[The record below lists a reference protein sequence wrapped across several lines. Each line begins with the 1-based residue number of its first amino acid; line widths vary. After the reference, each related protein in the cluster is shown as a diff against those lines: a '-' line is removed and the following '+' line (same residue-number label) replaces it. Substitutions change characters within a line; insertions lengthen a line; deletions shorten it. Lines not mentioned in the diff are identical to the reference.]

1 MNYRSSKSISTQAV
15 WVCMV
20 LAVVFQE
27 ITSSPAG
34 RSPAFLPHHF
44 TKRSFFDIQC
54 KGVYDKSIFAKLDS
68 ICEDCYMLFREPQLH
83 NLCRKN
89 CFTTDY
95 FKGCIDTLQRS
106 DEEAQIQL
114 WIKQIRGAELGGLGT
129 LIAPFLFS
137 NTLT

>member
-1 MNYRSSKSISTQAV
+1 MNYRSSQSISTQAV
-15 WVCMV
+15 WVCMI

-83 NLCRKN
+83 NLCRSE
-89 CFTTDY
+89 CFSTKY
-95 FKGCIDTLQRS
+95 FVGCVESLLLS
-106 DEEAQIQL
+106 EEMPKFRKMIEYL
-114 WIKQIRGAELGGLGT
+114 SK
-129 LIAPFLFS
+129 
-137 NTLT
+137 